1 MEKTIFLLPKLS
13 SFLSATAERM
23 GLSGRG
29 YHRILKI
36 SRTIADLEGKE
47 NIEKQH
53 ILEALQY
60 RQKLV

>member
-1 MEKTIFLLPKLS
+1 MEKMISLTPVLS
-13 SFLSATAERM
+13 SFLASTAERL

-29 YHRILKI
+29 YHRIMKI
-36 SRTIADLEGKE
+36 SRTIADLEEKE
-47 NIEKQH
+47 AIEKQH